1 MFYRNYCLKIALQK
15 IFKYMKL
22 KMAAAA
28 VEQNY
33 RYIEGFR
40 LNCFWSPANGSV
52 QLMFTKS

>member
-1 MFYRNYCLKIALQK
+1 MLYRNYCLKIALQK

-28 VEQNY
+28 VEENY

-40 LNCFWSPANGSV
+40 INCLWSPDNCSV
-52 QLMFTKS
+52 NLMFTKS